1 MHEAKTHLS
10 RFVRELRE
18 GKEPEIIIAVGSTP
32 AARLVPYVVS
42 SRRLLGLERGL
53 IEMSPDFDDVD
64 KQILD
69 LFEGNASRRPKRS
82 RRTAGQTKT

>member
-32 AARLVPYVVS
+32 AARLVPYVTS

-53 IEMSPDFDDVD
+53 IEISSDFDDVD
-64 KQILD
+64 NEIVG
-69 LFEGNASRRPKRS
+69 LFEGNAPRTPVKRRRA
-82 RRTAGQTKT
+82 AGRARI

>member
-32 AARLVPYVVS
+32 AARLVPYVGS
-42 SRRLLGLERGL
+42 SRRVLGLDRGL
-53 IEMSPDFDDVD
+53 IEMSRDFDDVD
-64 KQILD
+64 KDIAD
-69 LFEGNASRRPKRS
+69 LFEGNKARRHTKR
-82 RRTAGQTKT
+82 

>member
-32 AARLVPYVVS
+32 AARLVPYAVS

-53 IEMSPDFDDVD
+53 IEMSPNFDDVD
-64 KQILD
+64 KQIAN
-69 LFEGNASRRPKRS
+69 LFEDASPRPKRG
-82 RRTAGQTKT
+82 RPAAGQTKI

>member
-32 AARLVPYVVS
+32 AARLVPYVGS
-42 SRRLLGLERGL
+42 ARRVLGVDRGL
-53 IEMSPDFDDVD
+53 IEMTDDFDDLD
-64 KQILD
+64 KEIAD
-69 LFEGNASRRPKRS
+69 LFQGDASRRHGKR
-82 RRTAGQTKT
+82 